1 MTNMIR
7 QITFSEYNRQD
18 DCAICAGSY
27 IISSHYT
34 SKHAVRKSSPCIL
47 ESFLLPIF
55 LSLLYRQRNADYR
68 RLKNEKV

>member
-1 MTNMIR
+1 MTKKIR
-7 QITFSEYNRQD
+7 QTAIFEYNRQD
-18 DCAICAGSY
+18 NCAICADSY
-27 IISSHYT
+27 IISSHYAN
-34 SKHAVRKSSPCIL
+34 KQAIRKAVPCML